1 MKVSRRSLGLAVL
14 AATAS
19 CAGGAPSTALEC
31 VGPSALQRFTFTDPA
46 AWRWCESW
54 RLYESLECGG
64 WLELHAASA
73 YEPEHRSPHSL
84 AILDGAAF
92 DDLDLTVE
100 ARQTGREYP
109 HRDLVLV
116 FAYRDPAHFAYAHLA
131 SVGDESAHHIQLVDG
146 ADRRPVTTQRS
157 RGVDWGKGWHQLHLR
172 RTGVSVTVWFDG
184 AEVLRG
190 EVPTGRGKV
199 GFGSFDDVGCF
210 RKLHVQAR

>member
-1 MKVSRRSLGLAVL
+1 MKVSPRGLGLAAL
-14 AATAS
+14 AATAA
-19 CAGGAPSTALEC
+19 CAGVASRTALEC
-31 VGPSALQRFTFTDPA
+31 VGPSALQRFTFTDRA
-46 AWRWCESW
+46 AWRW
-54 RLYESLECGG
+54 YESLECSG

-92 DDLDLTVE
+92 DDLELTVE

-116 FAYRDPAHFAYAHLA
+116 FAYRDAAHFAYAHLA

-157 RGVDWGKGWHQLHLR
+157 GGVDWGNGWHTLHLR
-172 RTGVSVTVWFDG
+172 RTGTSVTVSFDG
-184 AEVLRG
+184 VEVLSG
-190 EVPTGRGKV
+190 EVPAGPGKV
-199 GFGSFDDVGCF
+199 GLGSFDDVGCF
-210 RKLHVQAR
+210 RSLRVQAR